1 MRIIQVC
8 SYFPSTKWMPYYGG
22 IESYIQNLSK
32 FLVKNGHKVTVITS
46 KIPRNSPRL
55 ENKEGVKIVRLTT
68 PAIVSGFP
76 LIPHLF
82 FKLFAISKNADIIH
96 AHINSPSIIEIAA
109 FVSKLTN
116 RPLVVTYHADPILQ
130 DLNTEFSR
138 YVKPILGTY
147 LNKSM
152 DLILKRAQKIIVTTP
167 LYMEKSNFLQNY
179 LHKVVVIPNS
189 IDIYSFR
196 EQNPQVIQDLKRE
209 YNIKNN
215 RIILFVGRLVKYKGI
230 EYLFKAMKTVIQ
242 TFKNTCL
249 LIVGDG
255 PLRNNLEYL
264 SSKMN
269 LESNIVFVGNVNSRI
284 LPNIYRIADL
294 FVLPSI
300 SNSEGFGIVL
310 LEAMAHAKP
319 VIASNVGGIPH
330 IVKNGF
336 NGLLVAPRNYKE
348 LGNRIIDL
356 LSDNV
361 NSQKLGQRGQ
371 EYIIKNYS
379 WEQTI
384 KQIIEIYQDINI
396 SQL

>member
-1 MRIIQVC
+1 
-8 SYFPSTKWMPYYGG
+8 MPYYGG

-109 FVSKLTN
+109 FVSKLSN

-269 LESNIVFVGNVNSRI
+269 LETNIVFVGNVNSRI

>member
-1 MRIIQVC
+1 M
-8 SYFPSTKWMPYYGG
+8 SYYGG

-46 KIPRNSPRL
+46 KIPRNSPKS
-55 ENKEGVKIVRLTT
+55 ENKEGVKIVRLTA

-82 FKLFAISKNADIIH
+82 FKLCAISKNADIIH
-96 AHINSPSIIEIAA
+96 AHINSPSIVEIAA
-109 FVSKLTN
+109 FVSKISN
-116 RPLVVTYHADPILQ
+116 RPLVVTYHADPIIQ
-130 DLNTEFSR
+130 DLNIEVSR
-138 YVKPILGTY
+138 NIKTLLGTV
-147 LNKSM
+147 LNKSI

-167 LYMEKSNFLQNY
+167 LYMEKSNFLKNF

-189 IDIYSFR
+189 IDIDFFR
-196 EQNPQVIQDLKRE
+196 ERNLQVIQDLKRE
-209 YNIKNN
+209 YNIKNK

-230 EYLFKAMKTVIQ
+230 GYLFKAMKTVVPA
-242 TFKNTCL
+242 FKNTCL

-269 LESNIVFVGNVNSRI
+269 LESNIVFVGNVNNRI
-284 LPNIYRIADL
+284 LRNIYRIADL

-310 LEAMAHAKP
+310 IEAMAHAKP
-319 VIASNVGGIPH
+319 VVASNVGGIPH

-336 NGLLVAPRNYKE
+336 NGLLVTPRDYKE

-361 NSQKLGQRGQ
+361 YSQKLGQRGQ
-371 EYIIKNYS
+371 EYIFKNFS
-379 WEQTI
+379 WDQTV
-384 KQIIEIYQDINI
+384 KQIIEVYQDINE
-396 SQL
+396 SQE

>member
-1 MRIIQVC
+1 
-8 SYFPSTKWMPYYGG
+8 MPYYGG

-32 FLVKNGHKVTVITS
+32 FLVKNGHNVTVITS

-55 ENKEGVKIVRLTT
+55 EHKEGIKIVRLTT

-82 FKLFAISKNADIIH
+82 FKLGATSKNADIIH

-109 FVSKLTN
+109 FVSKISN
-116 RPLVVTYHADPILQ
+116 RPLVVTYHADPIIQ
-130 DLNTEFSR
+130 DLNTEASR

-152 DLILKRAQKIIVTTP
+152 DLILKRAHKIIVTTP

-189 IDIYSFR
+189 IDIDFFR

-209 YNIKNN
+209 YNLKNN

-230 EYLFKAMKTVIQ
+230 EYLLKAMKTIIPA
-242 TFKNTCL
+242 FKNICL

-255 PLRNNLEYL
+255 PLRNKLEYL
-264 SSKMN
+264 SNKMN
-269 LESNIVFVGNVNSRI
+269 LKSNIVFTGNVSNRI
-284 LPNIYRIADL
+284 LRNIYRIADL

-310 LEAMAHAKP
+310 IEAMAHAKP
-319 VIASNVGGIPH
+319 VVASNVGGIPH

-336 NGLLVAPRNYKE
+336 NGLLVAPRNYIE
-348 LGNRIIDL
+348 LGNKIIDL
-356 LSDNV
+356 LSDDIY
-361 NSQKLGQRGQ
+361 SQKLGQRGQ
-371 EYIIKNYS
+371 EYITKNYS
-379 WEQTI
+379 WQQTVR
-384 KQIIEIYQDINI
+384 QIIEIYRNI
-396 SQL
+396 SKSQ